1 MCTCERPGNGP
12 LARLARRPVLFRR
25 ESGVS
30 LHYRNPEALPPGAV
44 LVIGS
49 GQSGCQIAEELYQSG
64 RRVYLCVSSAGRVP
78 RRYRGQDIGY
88 WLDAIGFMDRTVDQL
103 PSPQA
108 KFAPNAHLSGADGGH
123 TINLHR
129 FAWDGVVLL
138 GRAQDAQGSTLTLAP
153 DLKENLAKAD
163 QFEAELLQQIDELIE
178 KRGLD
183 VPRETVPEMRDGY
196 KSPVLRELDL
206 QSAGI
211 GSVIWATGYTFD
223 YTLVKLPVFDED
235 GHPLQARGVTG
246 VPGLYFNGLH
256 FMHNIKSGLLYGVG
270 DDAAYVASHI
280 MGRELSAG

>member
-1 MCTCERPGNGP
+1 MARDEIVAYFEGYVERFQ
-12 LARLARRPVLFRR
+12 LPVRY
-25 ESGVS
+25 GVRVTS
-30 LHYRNPEALPPGAV
+30 VERKEGGFLVRTAENAYEAANVVMATGFFQQPRIPAFNANLSAGIRQFHSSHYRNPEALPPGAV
-44 LVIGS
+44 LVVGS

-64 RRVYLCVSSAGRVP
+64 RGVYLCVSSAGRAP

-108 KFAPNAHLSGADGGH
+108 KFAPNAHLSGAGGGH

-129 FAWDGVVLL
+129 FAREGVVLL
-138 GRAQDAQGSTLTLAP
+138 GRAQGAQGSTLALAP

-196 KSPVLRELDL
+196 DSPLLGELDL
-206 QSAGI
+206 
-211 GSVIWATGYTFD
+211 
-223 YTLVKLPVFDED
+223 
-235 GHPLQARGVTG
+235 
-246 VPGLYFNGLH
+246 
-256 FMHNIKSGLLYGVG
+256 
-270 DDAAYVASHI
+270 
-280 MGRELSAG
+280 